1 MFKLFDIFKKKE
13 EEGSSQAEDERFAGL
28 DMNKTYFV
36 PTGRSANGLAG
47 IVKYGEI
54 GVGDYFKFADDS
66 QDYIIQLTEMYDED
80 GKPVKEADDG
90 ESVSIYAKVNGSA
103 FRGYA
108 VLEKIE

>member
-1 MFKLFDIFKKKE
+1 MGLFDFLKKKDKSAASHE
-13 EEGSSQAEDERFAGL
+13 EDERFAGL
-28 DMNKTYFV
+28 DLNKTYFV
-36 PTGRSANGLAG
+36 PTGRSADGTAG

-54 GVGDYFKFADDS
+54 SVGDYFKLADDS

-80 GKPVKEADDG
+80 GNPVKDADDG
-90 ESVSIYAKVNGSA
+90 ETISIYAKVNGSA

>member
-1 MFKLFDIFKKKE
+1 MGIFDIFKKKDKNNDA
-13 EEGSSQAEDERFAGL
+13 QEDERFAGL
-28 DMNKTYFV
+28 DLNKTYFV

-54 GVGDYFKFADDS
+54 SVGDYFKLADDS
-66 QDYIIQLTEMYDED
+66 QDYIIQLAEMYDED
-80 GKPVKEADDG
+80 GNPVKEADDG
-90 ESVSIYAKVNGSA
+90 ETVSIYAKVNGSS

>member
-1 MFKLFDIFKKKE
+1 MGIFDIFKKKDK
-13 EEGSSQAEDERFAGL
+13 STDTQEDERFAGL
-28 DMNKTYFV
+28 DLNKTYFV

-54 GVGDYFKFADDS
+54 SVGDYFKLADDS
-66 QDYIIQLTEMYDED
+66 QDYIIQLAEMYDED
-80 GKPVKEADDG
+80 GQPVKEADDG
-90 ESVSIYAKVNGSA
+90 ETVSIYAKVNGSA